1 MLCRNDQSGANSN
14 GLAMT
19 SRNYRCRT
27 SVLAAMVLSAA
38 PWASQANAQQTTE
51 SDPAMETLQ
60 NGQQEA
66 ALYSLRRADG
76 GAKAIVLNENSLL
89 RWHNSVNQS
98 VYGNIFIWLHAGRPE
113 LVASIYR
120 FYEPKVE
127 FAAEFQSL
135 SLAPLVMEKGG
146 KEVWTPKRP
155 GIVFEEFPGA
165 ASPSQSKPQRLL
177 EMRNLAEQFSVQLTD
192 WSGETYLLRMMPR
205 PLVRY
210 ESPESEVLDGALF
223 AFTYT
228 TDPELL
234 VMVEARKSSEGHRW
248 MYGLARM
255 NIGELKV
262 SYRDREIWTA
272 ERLEHPYLYKDGVY
286 TLFMNLPLPSRP

>member
-1 MLCRNDQSGANSN
+1 MLAFF
-14 GLAMT
+14 A
-19 SRNYRCRT
+19 
-27 SVLAAMVLSAA
+27 VAASAPL
-38 PWASQANAQQTTE
+38 PWAQAQADR
-51 SDPAMETLQ
+51 DPAEETLE
-60 NGQQEA
+60 NGRQEA
-66 ALYSLRRADG
+66 ALYSLRAADDE
-76 GAKAIVLNENSLL
+76 KSRIVLNEDSLL

-98 VYGNIFIWLHAGRPE
+98 VFGNIFVWLKAGRPE

-135 SLAPLVMEKGG
+135 SLGPLVMEKNGE
-146 KEVWTPKRP
+146 EVWTPKEP
-155 GIVFEEFPGA
+155 GVVFEEFDGA
-165 ASPSQSKPQRLL
+165 AAPSQSKPQRLI
-177 EMRNLAEQFSVQLTD
+177 EMRKLAEQFSVQLTD
-192 WSGETYLLRMMPR
+192 WSNETYLLRLMPR

-223 AFTYT
+223 AYTYT

-234 VMVEARKSSEGHRW
+234 VMVEARKSGDGYRW

-262 SYRDREIWTA
+262 THREREVWTA
-272 ERLEHPYLYKDGVY
+272 PRLEHPYLYKDGVY
-286 TLFMNLPLPSRP
+286 TLFMNLPLPNRP

>member
-1 MLCRNDQSGANSN
+1 MCVSLALILLAGAIQ
-14 GLAMT
+14 
-19 SRNYRCRT
+19 
-27 SVLAAMVLSAA
+27 A
-38 PWASQANAQQTTE
+38 PQACGQPATGP
-51 SDPAMETLQ
+51 DPATETLE

-66 ALYSLRRADG
+66 ALYSLRRAG
-76 GAKAIVLNENSLL
+76 GDAKAIVLNEDSLL

-98 VYGNIFIWLHAGRPE
+98 VYGNIFVWLKAGRPE

-135 SLAPLVMEKGG
+135 SPAPLVMEKDG
-146 KEVWTPKRP
+146 KEVWTPKEP

-165 ASPSQSKPQRLL
+165 AAPSQSKPQRLL
-177 EMRNLAEQFSVQLTD
+177 EMRKLAEQFSVQLTD
-192 WSGETYLLRMMPR
+192 WSGETYLLRLMPR

-234 VMVEARKSSEGHRW
+234 VMIEARKSAEGYRW
-248 MYGLARM
+248 MYGHARM
-255 NIGELKV
+255 NIGELKL

-272 ERLEHPYLYKDGVY
+272 DRLEHPYYYKDGVY
-286 TLFMNLPLPSRP
+286 TLFMNLPLPNRP